1 MDLQECRRQLDGI
14 DQQLVELF
22 EKRMKICGNV
32 AEYKIATEKPVFD
45 GERERQKL
53 AAVAEQAHGEYN
65 QTAIQELFSQLMTIS
80 RRYQYRMMAEQGQRA
95 NLGYEQVEKLP
106 MDGVRVVYQGAE
118 GAYGHAAALQYF
130 GEKADIYHVP
140 TFEEAMKDVQEG
152 GADYGVL
159 PIENST
165 AGAVI
170 DNYDL
175 QIKYSN
181 HIVAETFVQVRH
193 MLLGCQE
200 AEAEDIR
207 TIFSHPQALMQC
219 SEFLNGQKGVKQISL
234 ENTAVAA
241 KKVVGDQDR
250 TQAAIA
256 SEIAGRLYGLKV
268 LRPEIQ
274 NNKNNTT
281 RFIILSRRPLYRKD
295 AAKVSIAFE
304 LPHRSGT
311 LYNILGHFIFNGVNM
326 RMIESRPIPG
336 RSWEYRF
343 FIDIEGN
350 LADAAIQN
358 ALNGVAA
365 EAQNMRILGNY

>member
-1 MDLQECRRQLDGI
+1 MDLQECRKQLDGI
-14 DQQLVELF
+14 DQQLVKLF
-22 EKRMKICGNV
+22 EERMKICGNV
-32 AEYKIATEKPVFD
+32 AEYKIATGKQVYD

-53 AAVAEQAHGEYN
+53 AAVAEMAHGEYN
-65 QTAIQELFSQLMTIS
+65 QTAIQELFTQIMTIS
-80 RRYQYRMMAEQGQRA
+80 RRYQYRMTAEQGRQER
-95 NLGYEQVEKLP
+95 LGYEQVEQLP
-106 MDGVRVVYQGAE
+106 MDGIRVVYQGVE

-130 GEKADIYHVP
+130 GEEADICHVP
-140 TFEEAMKDVQEG
+140 TFEEAMQAVQEG
-152 GADYGVL
+152 RADYGVL

-207 TIFSHPQALMQC
+207 TVFSHPQALMQC
-219 SEFLNGQKGVKQISL
+219 SEFLNRQKGVKQISL

-241 KKVVGDQDR
+241 KKVVADQDK

-256 SEIAGRLYGLKV
+256 SEIAGKLYGLKV
-268 LRPEIQ
+268 LRSGIQ

-295 AAKVSIAFE
+295 AGKVSITFE

-350 LADAAIQN
+350 LADAAVQN